1 MRVPINLLPVVLRIS
16 IRRMPG
22 GRDDFLMNVHRD
34 GFGCTADA
42 AARSVVKSGDLR
54 QADADAMI
62 KQAEESGVLR

>member
-1 MRVPINLLPVVLRIS
+1 
-16 IRRMPG
+16 MPG